1 MCLTLLSFFSWKRVY
16 AFSAFSLSFHKDY
29 RLMFP
34 FFCSDSSL
42 LIFVDLAVLGLRCC
56 ISLAAVS
63 GVCLLW
69 SRGQGPPWAQYL
81 QLAASGAQAQSL
93 WCLGLVAPRH
103 VGSSWTRDQTHVLC
117 IGRQILNHWPP
128 KKVLFLL
135 FFNRICLISLM
146 MSSMH
151 RRFTC
156 ICFCM
161 SLWYWNNG
169 GGDFRFLFC
178 YPLLFMTPASPN
190 LQLDLNPWDT
200 CFHFSLFLYFLF
212 LFWKSSVPF
221 SHSVMSDFLRPHES
235 QHTRPPCLSPTPRVY
250 SNPCPSSRWCHPT
263 LSSSVVPFSSCSQ
276 SLPASGLFPMSQLF
290 AWGGQSIGVSVKN
303 LRCILSL
310 AHQ

>member
-1 MCLTLLSFFSWKRVY
+1 MRVY

-29 RLMFP
+29 RLMF
-34 FFCSDSSL
+34 FFFGSDFSL
-42 LIFVDLAVLGLRCC
+42 LIFVYLAVLGLRCC

-69 SRGQGPPWAQYL
+69 SRGRGPPWAQYL
-81 QLAASGAQAQSL
+81 QLAGSGAQAQSL
-93 WCLGLVAPRH
+93 WRLGLVAPWH
-103 VGSSWTRDQTHVLC
+103 VGSSWTRDQTHVPC

-135 FFNRICLISLM
+135 FFDRICLISLM

-161 SLWYWNNG
+161 SLWYWNKG

-178 YPLLFMTPASPN
+178 YPLEFMTPASPN
-190 LQLDLNPWDT
+190 SQLDLNPWDT

-221 SHSVMSDFLRPHES
+221 SSVTQSCLTFCDPMNHSTPGLPVTNSRSLLKSMSIESMMPSNHLILCHSLLLLLPIPPSIRAFSNESTLRM
-235 QHTRPPCLSPTPRVY
+235 
-250 SNPCPSSRWCHPT
+250 RWPKYW
-263 LSSSVVPFSSCSQ
+263 SFSWKS
-276 SLPASGLFPMSQLF
+276 
-290 AWGGQSIGVSVKN
+290 
-303 LRCILSL
+303 
-310 AHQ
+310 